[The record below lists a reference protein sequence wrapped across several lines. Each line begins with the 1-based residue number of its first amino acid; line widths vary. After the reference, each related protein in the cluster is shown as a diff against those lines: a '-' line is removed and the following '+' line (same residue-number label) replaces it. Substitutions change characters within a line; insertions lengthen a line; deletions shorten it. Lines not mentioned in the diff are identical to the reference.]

1 MRCPHALPPCVAPPQ
16 VRAGVRNPE
25 KADTFLEIASS
36 YGLLSK
42 DELGRLTVR
51 RGFEGHVTPFVGL
64 CNGEGT
70 CDG

>member
-1 MRCPHALPPCVAPPQ
+1 MTPSPAAATASLTPAYILPPQ

-42 DELGRLTVR
+42 DELGRLTVGGR
-51 RGFEGHVTPFVGL
+51 VCPLG
-64 CNGEGT
+64 
-70 CDG
+70 